1 VPLFGNQ
8 AAEHQLVACD
18 VEQR

>member
-1 VPLFGNQ
+1 VPLLGNQ
-8 AAEHQLVACD
+8 AAEHQLAACD